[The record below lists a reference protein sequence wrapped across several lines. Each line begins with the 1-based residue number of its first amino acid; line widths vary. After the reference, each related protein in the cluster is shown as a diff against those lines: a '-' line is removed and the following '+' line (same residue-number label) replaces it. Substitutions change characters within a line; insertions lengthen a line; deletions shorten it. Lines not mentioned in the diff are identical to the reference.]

1 MAIIQTGV
9 ASGVAG
15 GNLIIDQTF
24 QAARIAERPPECLGS
39 YSMSLISG
47 ALTGIAAGTTGS
59 LVSVYSFRWAPATTT
74 QLCMIRRIEIG
85 FNTTTAFGTAQSL
98 QYNLMPLRT
107 FSVNQSGTTPIIAS
121 FSQTNTGKHR
131 TSMPTSAMAGGG
143 GLIMSNA
150 TALTGTS
157 FTADSQFMASISGS
171 STAIGT
177 SIPMTPIFQHQSG
190 DYPLIF
196 ANNEGFMINNGQ
208 LMGATGVGNLIVN
221 VEWMELA
228 ATTGNAI
235 AY

>member
-9 ASGVAG
+9 ASGAVG
-15 GNLIIDQTF
+15 GNLIIDPTF
-24 QAARIAERPPECLGS
+24 QATRNAERPPECLGS
-39 YSMSLISG
+39 YSMTLISG
-47 ALTGIAAGTTGS
+47 SLTGVAAGTTGS
-59 LVSVYSFRWAPATTT
+59 LVSVYSFRWAPATST

-98 QYNLMPLRT
+98 QYNMMLLRS
-107 FSVNQSGTTPIIAS
+107 FSVNQSGTTPIISS
-121 FSQTNTGKHR
+121 FSNTSTAKHR
-131 TSMPTSAMAGGG
+131 STMPTSGMATGG

-150 TALTGTS
+150 SALTGTS
-157 FTADSQFMASISGS
+157 FTADSMFY
-171 STAIGT
+171 STVNGTSTTIGT
-177 SIPMTPIFQHQSG
+177 SMPMTPIYQHQTG

-196 ANNEGFMINNGQ
+196 AVNEGFLINNGQ
-208 LMGATGVGNLIVN
+208 AMGATGVINLIVN